1 MNVGEYLEKWGRT
14 MFESPLGGRGKSEE
28 PPELAEIRLA
38 VLDCAREKSYRAGGK
53 KVFPFDLLRVH
64 MNGVEAARREVFA
77 GRFFRQYLEQEVR
90 TALKDSGCR
99 FPDNL
104 RVDVEA
110 TAGLP
115 KPDEPW
121 LTIEAI
127 SQETGPAAIR
137 VPTLTV
143 REGDAN
149 AAEIKL
155 DKARINI
162 GRVVDVYRDQ
172 GLFRRND
179 LAFVADTEINRSVS
193 REHAHILFDR
203 VTGEH
208 RLYNDRWYPRE
219 SHGECGIWIVRD
231 GMSQEVHR
239 TSRGTKLEPGD
250 EIHLGRAVVVF
261 EA

>member
-1 MNVGEYLEKWGRT
+1 
-14 MFESPLGGRGKSEE
+14 MFEAPLGGGSKAEE

-38 VLDCAREKSYRAGGK
+38 VLDFAREKSYRAGGK
-53 KVFPFDLLRVH
+53 KVFPFDLLRVQ

-90 TALKDSGCR
+90 TALRDSGCR

-104 RVDVEA
+104 RVDVDA
-110 TAGLP
+110 HVGLP
-115 KPDEPW
+115 KPNQPW
-121 LTIEAI
+121 LVVDAI
-127 SQETGPAAIR
+127 SQETSGEATR
-137 VPTLTV
+137 VATLVV
-143 REGDAN
+143 REGEAN
-149 AAEIKL
+149 VQTVRL

-162 GRVVDVYRDQ
+162 GRVVDVYREE

-179 LAFVADTEINRSVS
+179 LAFAAETEINKTVS
-193 REHAHILFDR
+193 REHAHILYDR
-203 VTGEH
+203 VSGEH

-219 SHGECGIWIVRD
+219 GKGECGIWIIRD

-250 EIHLGRAVVVF
+250 EIHFGRAVVTF
-261 EA
+261 EL